1 MQESYMQES
10 NKEGLLTNKD
20 LKSRDLAG
28 MDLIVI
34 CMVLTGMDLIVISMV
49 LIVIRRDIIVISRDL
64 RKRI

>member
-1 MQESYMQES
+1 M
-10 NKEGLLTNKD
+10 LTNKD

-34 CMVLTGMDLIVISMV
+34 RMVLTGMDLIVISMV